1 MSAQDAGGAGKGS
14 VTEQSFRMR
23 RLSVADQEQAEDAD
37 PARDKSPSGQ
47 GGKRRIRRMSM
58 SPEMGVVRKKA
69 DLPFPLEVV
78 GTYSCHGVEPGM
90 RYGET
95 SAKINQDRG
104 AVCYPFA
111 DRDDVAMFSVF
122 DGHGVCGD
130 KVSHFAMNT
139 VQAILEDHPDLI
151 SKPAHAL
158 KHAFVQCDSLLKQ
171 EATID
176 AELSGT
182 TAVVTVL
189 IGATLWVGNA
199 GDSRAVLAS
208 RSPSGGYT
216 ATALTEDQKPD
227 TPAEM
232 ARIKKKKGFVSP
244 PEEEWGGPARVW
256 LDANMTL
263 PGLAMARSIGDH
275 LVTQIGVIAEPEV
288 TEHALRPGD
297 AFFIM
302 ASDGV
307 WEFISNEEAVGIVA
321 PILERA
327 GATEACTKL
336 IEKAAA
342 KWREEEG
349 DYRDDITAI
358 VCRLPCF
365 GQDGGAGAGQAPGQ

>member
-1 MSAQDAGGAGKGS
+1 MSATGTAPPALNKS
-14 VTEQSFRMR
+14 SESEQSFRRR
-23 RLSVADQEQAEDAD
+23 RLSVADLDTSEFDDEPAE
-37 PARDKSPSGQ
+37 KSPSEGN
-47 GGKRRIRRMSM
+47 KRRIRRISM
-58 SPEMGVVRKKA
+58 SPEMGVVRKKSE
-69 DLPFPLEVV
+69 LPFPLELV

-90 RYGET
+90 RHGET

-104 AVCYPFA
+104 AVCFPFA
-111 DRDDVAMFSVF
+111 DSEEIAMFCVF

-139 VQAILEDHPDLI
+139 LQAILEDHPLLQD
-151 SKPAHAL
+151 KPVQAL
-158 KHAFVQCDSLLKQ
+158 KHSFLQCDSLLKQ
-171 EATID
+171 EASID

-182 TAVVTVL
+182 TAVVTL
-189 IGATLWVGNA
+189 MFGNKMWVA
-199 GDSRAVLAS
+199 HVGDSRAVLAK
-208 RSPSGGYT
+208 RQGGRYV
-216 ATALTEDQKPD
+216 AVQLTEDQKPD

-288 TEHALRPGD
+288 TEHELGPDD

-307 WEFISNEEAVGIVA
+307 WEFISSEEAVAMVA
-321 PILERA
+321 PILDRA

-358 VCRLPCF
+358 VGKLPCLSAAAAT
-365 GQDGGAGAGQAPGQ
+365 GSK